1 MKNKNTYKNGTL
13 TFISYARKDEGTFVV
28 GCDQLCLLVEETDAE
43 LAKWKALEKAKSY
56 LRNVIANDLGEHLL
70 NQALPNEIWSEFV
83 AYVSVEIGKT
93 AHDSDGFEKWRTP
106 ISELIAA

>member
-13 TFISYARKDEGTFVV
+13 TFISYPRKDEGTFVV

-70 NQALPNEIWSEFV
+70 NQALPD
-83 AYVSVEIGKT
+83 EIGKT
-93 AHDSDGFEKWRTP
+93 AHDSDGFEKWRTS
-106 ISELIAA
+106 ISELARTL